1 MLSDLSQYMPGRPT
15 PAMIKQNSNQ
25 RLRMK
30 GSNIKA
36 AMNDSS
42 IQYLK

>member
-1 MLSDLSQYMPGRPT
+1 MPGRPA
-15 PAMIKQNSNQ
+15 PATIKQNSNS

-36 AMNDSS
+36 SGLNDSS